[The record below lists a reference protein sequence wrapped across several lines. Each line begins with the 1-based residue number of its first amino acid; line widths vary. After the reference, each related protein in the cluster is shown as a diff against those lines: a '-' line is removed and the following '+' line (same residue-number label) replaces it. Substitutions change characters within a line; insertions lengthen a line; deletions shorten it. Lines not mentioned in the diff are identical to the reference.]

1 MVGLMV
7 RALTGQSRL
16 FPSLYTLPPE
26 GNMDLHSGRHPTVK
40 TLI

>member
-7 RALTGQSRL
+7 RALTGQSRP

-26 GNMDLHSGRHPTVK
+26 GNMDQHSGPLPTVN